1 MSPETARIAPFLSL
15 VGPSKVR
22 ISREGVAVFNAYWPC
37 RGQAEL
43 PNGTPCVP
51 CTLRPTRA
59 YWFEFDDYGNL
70 ADTDVPECDEG
81 PEVVALAADCLAWL
95 ES

>member
-1 MSPETARIAPFLSL
+1 MIAGTIYGWCVMSPELSRIAPFLSL

-37 RGQAEL
+37 SK
-43 PNGTPCVP
+43 
-51 CTLRPTRA
+51 LRPTRA
-59 YWFEFDDYGNL
+59 YWFEFDDDGNL
-70 ADTDVPECDEG
+70 VDTDVPEHDDG
-81 PEVVALAADCLAWL
+81 PEATALSHDCQEWL